1 MKKLILAGPILFA
14 VVVITLTI
22 VEYDFLRGIGWDP
35 INDPTYDWPSGIALH
50 PHYGWIMTLT
60 FIISGL
66 LISMLGYQLKADLKP
81 GRAAKIGTTLLIC
94 AGFAMASLAFE
105 TDPTRRT
112 TPKTWHGIMHDLS
125 FVVLGLTLMP
135 SMIYLGDAFRENP
148 RWRNLVKYTWS
159 TAALALPTFFLKGAF
174 FYVFLLAILTWI
186 EVIAIRLQSTEGSV
200 KQLQ

>member
-35 INDPTYDWPSGIALH
+35 IKDPTYDWPSGLALH
-50 PHYGWIMTLT
+50 PDYGWIMTLT

-112 TPKTWHGIMHDLS
+112 TPKTWHGILHDLS
-125 FVVLGLTLMP
+125 FVILGLTLMP
-135 SMIYLGDAFRENP
+135 SMIYLGKAFRENP
-148 RWRNLVKYTWS
+148 HWRNLVKYSWG
-159 TAALALPTFFLKGAF
+159 TAALALPTFFLKGPF
-174 FYVFLLAILTWI
+174 FYVFLLAILTWV
-186 EVIAIRLQSTEGSV
+186 EVIAIRLQSTSE
-200 KQLQ
+200 

>member
-1 MKKLILAGPILFA
+1 MKKIILAGPILFA

-35 INDPTYDWPSGIALH
+35 IKDPTYDWPSGIALH

-66 LISMLGYQLKADLKP
+66 LIALLGYQLKLDLKP
-81 GRAAKIGTTLLIC
+81 GRDAQIGTTLLLC
-94 AGFAMASLAFE
+94 AGLAMACLAFE

-125 FVVLGLTLMP
+125 FVTLGLTLMP
-135 SMIYLGDAFRENP
+135 SMIYLGKAFRENP
-148 RWRNLVKYTWS
+148 HWRNLVKYSWA

-174 FYVFLLAILTWI
+174 FYVFLFSILLWI
-186 EVIAIRLQSTEGSV
+186 EVIAIRLQHDGIQQT
-200 KQLQ
+200 